1 MIGVSRYTIAEY
13 LRRAAVVGI
22 TWPVPAALDDVA
34 LERKLFT
41 PPFTPAEVLRPQP
54 EWPRIHAELRKPGVT
69 LLLLWEE
76 YRAGQPDGYGYS
88 RFCDLHAA
96 WRGRLSPTMR
106 QTHPA
111 GERLFVDYAGQTVEV
126 IDGATG
132 EVRRA
137 QIFVAVLG
145 ASNFTY
151 AEARWTQSLPPGLGE
166 VRAGRGFA

>member
-1 MIGVSRYTIAEY
+1 
-13 LRRAAVVGI
+13 
-22 TWPVPAALDDVA
+22 
-34 LERKLFT
+34 
-41 PPFTPAEVLRPQP
+41 
-54 EWPRIHAELRKPGVT
+54 
-69 LLLLWEE
+69 
-76 YRAGQPDGYGYS
+76 S

-111 GERLFVDYAGQTVEV
+111 GERMFVDYAGQTVEV

-137 QIFVAVLG
+137 QMFVAVLG

-151 AEARWTQSLPPGLGE
+151 AEAR
-166 VRAGRGFA
+166 